1 MQKKVAM
8 ICLCLVL
15 VLSCSSLSLPI
26 TPNLDEVRL
35 RPCEDD
41 ESLRPVGK
49 FCAKTCIQKKFLSK
63 QCKTWKIFIYDFS
76 EPETFK
82 KFRDKGM
89 RLEKEKQD
97 FFGI

>member
-1 MQKKVAM
+1 MRKNLVT
-8 ICLCLVL
+8 IFSCLVL
-15 VLSCSSLSLPI
+15 VLSCSSLSSPI
-26 TPNLDEVRL
+26 TLNLDQIRL
-35 RPCEDD
+35 RPCEDE
-41 ESLRPVGK
+41 ESLRPIGK

-63 QCKTWKIFIYDFS
+63 ECKTWKIFIYDFS
-76 EPETFK
+76 DPETFK